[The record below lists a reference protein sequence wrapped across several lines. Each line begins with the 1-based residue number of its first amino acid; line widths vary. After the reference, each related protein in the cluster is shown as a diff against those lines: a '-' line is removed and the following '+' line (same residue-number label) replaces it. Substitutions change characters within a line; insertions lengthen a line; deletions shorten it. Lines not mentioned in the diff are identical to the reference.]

1 MFKPFS
7 LAVLLTSYMVL
18 HTYYCKYGLKK
29 KKKNWGLNILG
40 GIMNWLLTIVCIFE
54 FELFELFKLF
64 TDFIEVGV
72 STGLFGIVVVFNVW
86 FVIIVIFMVSLRDV
100 MI

>member
-1 MFKPFS
+1 
-7 LAVLLTSYMVL
+7 
-18 HTYYCKYGLKK
+18 
-29 KKKNWGLNILG
+29 
-40 GIMNWLLTIVCIFE
+40 MNWLLTIVCIFE